1 MPDVTDEAPA
11 SLSIT
16 RLGARGD
23 GIAETDAGRVFV
35 PFALPGET
43 WRQVPDGTFERSSPP
58 AATRR
63 PPPCPHFGV
72 CGGCL
77 AQHMDAATYK
87 DWKRQ
92 IAIDAF
98 AHQGI
103 AIEPRSQ
110 WQAPEG
116 SRRRVTLTAHRG
128 PDGVTRLGYR
138 QSASHEFC
146 AIESCLIA
154 DRRITSRLGDLA
166 VLADIVTKAMT
177 KPGDLRFAVVAAAN
191 GLAVAIDADGRSL
204 GANARKT
211 LAQSA
216 ETAGVIRLTVGRDEI
231 IQRNRPQID
240 VGNIAVPIPDG
251 AFLQA
256 VPAAEAHM
264 ADLVVDAVGRA
275 KSVADLF
282 AGLGT
287 LTLPLAARARVCAYD
302 SDAEA
307 LAALEHATRHASGI
321 KPVDIHRRDLFRE
334 PLSRGELSAFNAVVF
349 DPPRAG
355 ASAQAE
361 ALARSKVPLAVAV
374 SCNPA
379 TLARDVRILV
389 DGGYQ
394 LATVDLIDQFLF
406 SPHLEAV
413 VVLHRRK

>member
-1 MPDVTDEAPA
+1 MPNVIDENRNPLA
-11 SLSIT
+11 IT

-23 GIAETDAGRVFV
+23 GIAETQAGRVFV

-43 WRQVPDGTFERSSPP
+43 WRQAWDDSFERVGPP
-58 AATRR
+58 APARR
-63 PPPCPHFGV
+63 EPPCPHFGV

-77 AQHMDAATYK
+77 AQHMDAETYSA
-87 DWKRQ
+87 WKRQ

-103 AIEPRSQ
+103 AIEPRSL
-110 WQAPEG
+110 WQAPEA

-128 PDGVTRLGYR
+128 NDGVLRLGYR
-138 QSASHEFC
+138 QAASHDFC

-154 DRRITSRLGDLA
+154 DPRITAGLDALA
-166 VLADIVTKAMT
+166 GLADIVSKAMK
-177 KPGDLRFAVVAAAN
+177 KPNDLRVAVVAASN

-204 GANARKT
+204 GANKRRA
-211 LAQSA
+211 LAEQA
-216 ETAGVIRLTVGRDEI
+216 ENAAIIRLTVGHDEI
-231 IQRNRPQID
+231 IQSDRPTIE
-240 VGNIAVPIPDG
+240 VGAISVPVPEG

-264 ADLVVDAVGRA
+264 AALVVDGVGRA

-287 LTLPLAARARVCAYD
+287 LALPLAARARVSAYD
-302 SDAEA
+302 SDADA
-307 LAALEHATRHASGI
+307 LAALEHAVRHASGL
-321 KPVDIHRRDLFRE
+321 KPVDVRRRDLYRE
-334 PLSRGELSAFNAVVF
+334 PLSRGELNAFNAVVF

-361 ALARSKVPLAVAV
+361 ALARSKVPVVVAV

-379 TLARDVRILV
+379 TLARDVRTLL

-394 LATVDLIDQFLF
+394 LTTLDLIDQFLF
-406 SPHLEAV
+406 SSHLEAV
-413 VVLHRRK
+413 AVLRRGK